1 MSNIPAAPQSEA
13 ERHALQAR
21 VRTSI
26 AFQFRGFRPLRM
38 IRRADI
44 VGLWLLFPYTLTLTW
59 RWFVSFLPPGAFQ
72 RATRVSRIGIAII
85 MPTKNRTQLLQRAL
99 LSLSS
104 QTVLPTEVVIAN
116 DGDVFSQADVAS
128 FRSALDPRI
137 TLTVIKA
144 AGEGAAMA
152 RNQAIAATSAPIV
165 AYLDDDNLMAAGW
178 MARVERFFA
187 TGTTAILYGAQLRPG
202 SDRGLLE
209 QRFSLE
215 KLKLNNFID
224 SSTVVHNREV
234 GVWDVS
240 FRRLNDW
247 DMILTAVLQKNVSV
261 KHVVSVASI
270 YLLDAPNRIT
280 STEGTYDEWA
290 VKIRSKHG
298 I

>member
-1 MSNIPAAPQSEA
+1 MPNIPAAPQSEA
-13 ERHALQAR
+13 QRRALQAR
-21 VRTSI
+21 VRISI
-26 AFQFRGFRPLRM
+26 AGQFGGFRPLRM

-44 VGLWLLFPYTLTLTW
+44 VGLWLLFPYTLTLIW
-59 RWFVSFLPPGAFQ
+59 RWIVSFLPAGAFH
-72 RATRVSRIGIAII
+72 RATRVSRIGIAVI

-116 DGDVFSQADVAS
+116 DGDEFSQADVAAI
-128 FRSALDPRI
+128 RSALDPRI
-137 TLTVIKA
+137 ILMIIRA
-144 AGEGAAMA
+144 AGEGSAMA
-152 RNQAIAATSAPIV
+152 RSQAIAATSAPIV

-178 MARVERFFA
+178 IARVERFYA
-187 TGTTAILYGAQLRPG
+187 TGATAILYGAQLRPG

-209 QRFSLE
+209 ARFSLE
-215 KLKLNNFID
+215 KLKQNNYID
-224 SSTVVHNREV
+224 CNTIAHNREV
-234 GVWDVS
+234 GVWDGS

-247 DMILTAVLQKNVSV
+247 DMILTAVLQNNVPA

-270 YLLDAPNRIT
+270 YLLDAPNRIS
-280 STEGTYDEWA
+280 STEGSYDEWI

>member
-1 MSNIPAAPQSEA
+1 M
-13 ERHALQAR
+13 
-21 VRTSI
+21 
-26 AFQFRGFRPLRM
+26 
-38 IRRADI
+38 
-44 VGLWLLFPYTLTLTW
+44 
-59 RWFVSFLPPGAFQ
+59 
-72 RATRVSRIGIAII
+72 
-85 MPTKNRTQLLQRAL
+85 QRAL

-104 QTVLPTEVVIAN
+104 QTVLPTEIVIAN
-116 DGDVFSQADVAS
+116 DGDEFSHADVAS

-215 KLKLNNFID
+215 KLKLGNYID
-224 SSTVVHNREV
+224 SSTIAHNREV
-234 GVWDVS
+234 GVWDVA

-247 DMILTAVLQKNVSV
+247 DMILTAVLQKNVPI

-280 STEGTYDEWA
+280 SNDGTYDEWA
-290 VKIRSKHG
+290 IKIRSKHD